1 MKKVISCCIFCSV
14 LSMSMYAATI
24 KDSVFLGVYGGGNV
38 LSKDYKGSIDT
49 IVGGQIGFE
58 FYDKNQN
65 TIGLRTYFDSG
76 HTLGAYWYDK
86 NPSVNVRFHSYN
98 INGEALIRLV
108 PWLGIFYGV
117 GLGYH
122 NWILDQGS
130 IHSVIISVNAGI
142 LVYLGNNMNLELRIR
157 PSTLFVDIPSGHF
170 SANRNLDF
178 TLGVNFVF

>member
-1 MKKVISCCIFCSV
+1 MLISSA
-14 LSMSMYAATI
+14 LSSFLYATDNKNSMFI
-24 KDSVFLGVYGGGNV
+24 GVYGGGNMPH
-38 LSKDYKGSIDT
+38 KDYKDYKDSIDT
-49 IVGGQIGFE
+49 IIGGQVGFE
-58 FYDKNQN
+58 FYDKNIN
-65 TIGLRTYFDSG
+65 TVGIRTYFDTG

-170 SANRNLDF
+170 SANRNLGF